1 VSGPWR
7 KKLSL
12 WAWRRAARG
21 SRRMPWAAALIAAV
35 VLAPLQAD
43 AHGTARTSL
52 WVVAADQAAELPA
65 GAQDKDVV
73 NGGVFA
79 SLHVAVAAAAELTPP
94 ATIHLAPG
102 ELRLTR
108 TLELK
113 ASHSGI
119 QIVGHGTAV
128 VTGGVRIGNPPPP
141 DSVPSGGRNVSGWT
155 VVGPAKCPGCSVIW
169 KSATPKGMDSRQFC
183 ECSPY
188 THAGRYQLA
197 S

>member
-1 VSGPWR
+1 MRWP
-7 KKLSL
+7 L
-12 WAWRRAARG
+12 RAAR
-21 SRRMPWAAALIAAV
+21 RRHTVTAHGQVQQGGDPAGMPWTAALIAAV

-43 AHGTARTSL
+43 AHGAARPSL

-65 GAQDKDVV
+65 GAQDVV
-73 NGGVFA
+73 NGVFE

-102 ELRLTR
+102 EHRLTR

-128 VTGGVRIGNPPPP
+128 VTGGVRIGNPPP
-141 DSVPSGGRNVSGWT
+141 VPSGGRNVSGWT

-169 KSATPKGMDSRQFC
+169 KSATPKGVDSRQFC